1 MTSRARAVGRAFFDR
16 APEVVAADLIG
27 CELSYAGAGGIIVEA
42 EAYGQHDPASH
53 SHRGE
58 TPRCRAMFGPP
69 ATIYVYRIHGLHW
82 CLNLVTSRSG
92 TGAAVLIRAI
102 EPTHGLNAMAE
113 RRGHVDTRLLCA
125 GPGRLTQALGITGE
139 VDGMSLRDAGVHVGR
154 RRGEPEVVGV
164 PRIGISMA
172 TDRPW
177 RMVARGSRFL
187 SRPIPRS
194 ISA

>member
-1 MTSRARAVGRAFFDR
+1 MTARARAVGRAFFDR

-27 CELSYAGAGGIIVEA
+27 CELSYGGAGGIIVEA

-69 ATIYVYRIHGLHW
+69 ASVYVYRIHGLHW
-82 CLNLVTSRSG
+82 CLNLVTSRAG

-102 EPTHGLNAMAE
+102 EPTHGIEAMTE
-113 RRGHVDTRLLCA
+113 RRGDVGLRLLCA
-125 GPGRLTQALGITGE
+125 GPGRLTKALGVTGA
-139 VDGMSLRDAGVHVGR
+139 VDGLSLRDAGVHVGR
-154 RRGEPEVVGV
+154 RRVDPDVVGV
-164 PRIGISMA
+164 PRIGISTA
-172 TDRPW
+172 TERPW

-194 ISA
+194 IAA